1 MQHRGEAYKPVR
13 VFWICS
19 GYIVLQLHV
28 GFFLESLY
36 LWDIIY
42 ARMIWYKN
50 NVYAQSDLSTP
61 RNLLLCKSGGI
72 VYAPGLKSTIALR

>member
-1 MQHRGEAYKPVR
+1 MQHRGEVYKPVR

-42 ARMIWYKN
+42 ARMIWYK
-50 NVYAQSDLSTP
+50 
-61 RNLLLCKSGGI
+61 K
-72 VYAPGLKSTIALR
+72 